1 MEKKKER
8 ERVNFSL
15 KGLTQEITSELDL
28 KAE

>member
-1 MEKKKER
+1 MEKKR
-8 ERVNFSL
+8 ERGVNFSL